1 MRFVR
6 SLPLPVTAAE
16 AFAWHERPGAFER
29 LTPPWER
36 VDVESHVGGIRDG
49 ARVVL
54 RARVGPFT
62 TRWRLEHR
70 DYVAGCQFHDVQLA
84 GPFASWRH
92 RHLFRDDGPARSV
105 LTDDIELTTP
115 LGGLGAL
122 VAGRTIHRRLDRL
135 FAYRHAVTAADL
147 ARHQPYADRA
157 PLTVAVTGATGL
169 IGAALTAFLTTGGH
183 TVRRVTR
190 QPRTPGDIAWDPASR
205 QLDPRALEGID
216 AVAHLAGASVDQRWT
231 AAHKREIMRS
241 RADGT
246 RLIAETIARLDRP
259 PRTLVSG
266 SAVGYYGS
274 RGDEVL
280 DERSAP
286 GHGFLADVCRAWEAA
301 TEPAEQAGIR
311 VVHPRLG
318 VVLSPRGGMLAKL
331 LIPFRLG
338 LGGKLGDGHAWM
350 SCVALDDVVGALH
363 FALMTDTLRGPA
375 NVSLPEPVTNAA
387 FSRTLAETLH
397 RPSAATVPEFALK
410 LVMGAQ
416 QAEEMAL
423 TSQRVLP
430 RALLDAGFHFRHPTI
445 GDALRFELGRS

>member
-1 MRFVR
+1 MRFTR
-6 SLPLPVTAAE
+6 SVTLPVSAAD

-54 RARVGPFT
+54 RVHVGPFA

-70 DYVAGCQFHDVQLA
+70 DYVAGRQFHDVQLA

-92 RHLFRDDGPARSV
+92 RHLFRDDGPGRSV
-105 LTDDIELTTP
+105 LTDDIELAPP

-122 VAGRTIHRRLDRL
+122 AAGRTIHRRLDRL
-135 FAYRHAVTAADL
+135 FAYRHAVTAVDL

-169 IGAALTAFLTTGGH
+169 IGGALTAFLTTGGH
-183 TVRRVTR
+183 TVRRITR
-190 QPRTPGDIAWDPASR
+190 RPRAPGDIARDPAAR
-205 QLDPRALEGID
+205 RIDPGALDGVD
-216 AVAHLAGASVDQRWT
+216 AVVHLAGASVDARWT
-231 AAHKREIMRS
+231 EAHKREIMHS
-241 RADGT
+241 RVDGT
-246 RLIAETIARLDRP
+246 RLVAETIARLDRP
-259 PRTLVSG
+259 PRVLVSG

-286 GHGFLADVCRAWEAA
+286 GQGFLADVCRAWEAA
-301 TEPAEQAGIR
+301 AEPAERAGIR

-318 VVLSPRGGMLAKL
+318 VVLSPRGSALPKL
-331 LIPFRLG
+331 LVPFRLG
-338 LGGKLGDGHAWM
+338 LGGKIGDGRAWM

-363 FALMTDTLRGPA
+363 FALMTESLRGPA
-375 NVSLPEPVTNAA
+375 NVSLPEPVTNAE
-387 FSRTLAETLH
+387 FSRSLAETLH
-397 RPSAATVPEFALK
+397 RPAAVTVPPFAVK
-410 LVMGAQ
+410 LALGAQ

-423 TSQRVLP
+423 ASQRVMP
-430 RALLDAGFHFRHPTI
+430 RALLAAGFHFRHPTI
-445 GDALRFELGRS
+445 GDALRFELGR